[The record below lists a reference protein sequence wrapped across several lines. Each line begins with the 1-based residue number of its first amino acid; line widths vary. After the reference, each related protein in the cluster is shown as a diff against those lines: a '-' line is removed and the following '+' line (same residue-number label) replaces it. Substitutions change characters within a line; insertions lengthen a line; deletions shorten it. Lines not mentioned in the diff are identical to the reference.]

1 VKVSGLHSD
10 YSQPH
15 VHKLTAED
23 RRATLAAFDAVADW
37 HYANRA
43 PHGQRVSA
51 HYRDVLRYLLSLGMR
66 FGKVFPS
73 YQRIAEACAC
83 SRRTV
88 ASALAWLHVWGLLDW
103 QRRIRRTAA
112 GAVRQTTNAFK
123 LVMHGLA
130 AIGAKVFGWGPECKT
145 CPASVIPNTD
155 LPMLELAEGT

>member
-1 VKVSGLHSD
+1 MRLRSSCLTSLSFACMRSRRLFRCTRNWPRSDFPQTKRKPRNVKVSGLHSD

-37 HYANRA
+37 LYANRA

-88 ASALAWLHVWGLLDW
+88 ASALAWLH
-103 QRRIRRTAA
+103 
-112 GAVRQTTNAFK
+112 
-123 LVMHGLA
+123 
-130 AIGAKVFGWGPECKT
+130 
-145 CPASVIPNTD
+145 
-155 LPMLELAEGT
+155 